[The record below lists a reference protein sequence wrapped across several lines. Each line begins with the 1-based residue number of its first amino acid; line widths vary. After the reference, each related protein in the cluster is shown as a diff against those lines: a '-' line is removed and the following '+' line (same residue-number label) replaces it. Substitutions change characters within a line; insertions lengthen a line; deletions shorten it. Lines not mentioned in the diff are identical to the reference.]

1 MRLYSKP
8 INIYVFTRLI
18 IKLYN
23 IDTLLNDYINIF
35 HRTIHPKKVDIHFSL
50 RTKSTYSGETF
61 ISRSYF
67 RLKLGNKKAYDVRS

>member
-23 IDTLLNDYINIF
+23 IDTLLNDYMDIL
-35 HRTIHPKKVDIHFSL
+35 HRTIINFHFLFILKKLIYILALELKVHILEKHLSL
-50 RTKSTYSGETF
+50 DP
-61 ISRSYF
+61 I
-67 RLKLGNKKAYDVRS
+67 LD